1 VRRGR
6 QRFGNR
12 AAILSISDDGKF
24 LTAVGPRLIVPGD
37 AGSARD
43 LRHVAMVTTR
53 RANPQLPI
61 SGCPSTA
68 NLFTPSV
75 PSLVVNGDV
84 RTPQTLA
91 FSQLQGMTQVGQTVS
106 FLSGSTP
113 TTASK
118 SGPTLADVLAKAAR
132 EIDPS
137 LRNRNPLVSLVE
149 NGGSLANAGPRV
161 VQSGDVRGGGL
172 GHGGGLRLPRRTANP
187 GRRLLAVEQVVDEA
201 DDRPRG
207 LEPGE
212 QRRLARRPGGT
223 DVVELCLEPAD
234 EGDEHGAL
242 CDDERL
248 DVRPGAL
255 AQHDL
260 DRKSERTSRTC
271 STGRESQ
278 ARTAARPF
286 GVAP

>member
-1 VRRGR
+1 M
-6 QRFGNR
+6 F
-12 AAILSISDDGKF
+12 SISEDGKF

-43 LRHVAMVTTR
+43 LRHVVMVTTR

-113 TTASK
+113 TTASE
-118 SGPTLADVLAKAAR
+118 SGPTLADVLATAAPAFKASCPNDKLRWYVEITGRDGYASVLSYG

-137 LRNRNPLVSLVE
+137 LGNRNPLVSLVE

-161 VQSGDVRGGGL
+161 VQSGDVRGG
-172 GHGGGLRLPRRTANP
+172 RLVSGTV
-187 GRRLLAVEQVVDEA
+187 AVSVF
-201 DDRPRG
+201 R
-207 LEPGE
+207 
-212 QRRLARRPGGT
+212 
-223 DVVELCLEPAD
+223 
-234 EGDEHGAL
+234 
-242 CDDERL
+242 
-248 DVRPGAL
+248 
-255 AQHDL
+255 
-260 DRKSERTSRTC
+260 
-271 STGRESQ
+271 
-278 ARTAARPF
+278 
-286 GVAP
+286 VAPRIPVAGC